1 MLPGGTQNVSP
12 GFSARF
18 SIVGGAHT
26 CAEERLLAAKL
37 LSFLLL
43 ILIATPAP
51 AQSQDASHGVAP
63 HAETPA
69 SGKVP
74 AGVILVKG
82 AWSSATDST
91 TPVPEGGAI
100 VENVYNNEYFSL
112 TFPLPTD
119 FNEKYKG
126 PPPSDSGYYVL
137 AQLRPADTFKGPAKA
152 TVLISAQDLFFSLS
166 PAPDAKELVKYVR
179 ANLKPDYKVEREPT
193 QVQAANRPF
202 IRLDYVAPAAN
213 LHWFILATEIRCH
226 LVQFVFTS
234 QDTHLLE
241 ALIQDMNGMKLP
253 AEADPIRGTGGGSAP
268 VCIKDYA
275 TSDTILNRVD
285 PMPTDHKFNPVPV
298 RIIIGK
304 DGSVEHIHFLS
315 AFPDQAK
322 SITDAVT
329 QWKFKPYVQN
339 GEPVKVETG
348 IMFGSPQR
356 TTPKTP
362 PAKTAIAN

>member
-1 MLPGGTQNVSP
+1 MP
-12 GFSARF
+12 
-18 SIVGGAHT
+18 IK
-26 CAEERLLAAKL
+26 LLAL
-37 LSFLLL
+37 IFLVLMAAL
-43 ILIATPAP
+43 AP
-51 AQSQDASHGVAP
+51 AQSQVSPDGVAP
-63 HAETPA
+63 HAQTPVVNE
-69 SGKVP
+69 VP
-74 AGVILVKG
+74 SGVILVKG
-82 AWSSATDST
+82 AWSSASDSA

-100 VENVYNNEYFSL
+100 AENVYNNEYFGL
-112 TFPLPTD
+112 TLPLPAD

-137 AQLRPADTFKGPAKA
+137 AQLRPAGTFKGPIRG

-166 PAPDAKELVKYVR
+166 FAANAQELVKYVR
-179 ANLKPDYKVEREPT
+179 ANLKSDYKVEREPV
-193 QVQAANRPF
+193 QVRVANRPF

-213 LHWFILATEIRCH
+213 LHWYILATEIRCH

-241 ALIQDMNGMKLP
+241 DLIQDMNGMKLP
-253 AEADPIRGTGGGSAP
+253 AEADSVRGTGGGSAP

-322 SITDAVT
+322 SITDAVM

-348 IMFGSPQR
+348 IMFGSPPR
-356 TTPKTP
+356 TTPKAQ